1 MLGQSWAKTGGL
13 HSSLSTPPAAFQG
26 VLHIHGAGTGG
37 VDASPRQMLGQLQ
50 SSVLTLHARRC
61 RTGHGPDCCHA
72 AHWHVAFMVQAM
84 RKELL
89 RQV

>member
-1 MLGQSWAKTGGL
+1 MLGQSWAKTGRL
-13 HSSLSTPPAAFQG
+13 HSSLSTPPVAFQG

-37 VDASPRQMLGQLQ
+37 VDARPRQMLGQLQ

-61 RTGHGPDCCHA
+61 RTGHGLDCCHA
-72 AHWHVAFMVQAM
+72 AHWHVAFMVQAV

-89 RQV
+89 RQL